1 MANKEMLQIE
11 KDLKE
16 LLDEALSWNRELGE
30 GYEQMLA
37 HAQTQWEE
45 ADTEQQKNAEAVHT
59 GFATEI
65 QVAEYLLE
73 AERKRKMQKLFR
85 DRQESLALAE
95 MPLAEP
101 LPNKIA
107 VFDNNDK
114 IE

>member
-1 MANKEMLQIE
+1 
-11 KDLKE
+11 
-16 LLDEALSWNRELGE
+16 
-30 GYEQMLA
+30 
-37 HAQTQWEE
+37 
-45 ADTEQQKNAEAVHT
+45 
-59 GFATEI
+59 
-65 QVAEYLLE
+65 
-73 AERKRKMQKLFR
+73 MQKLFR